1 MLRLSV
7 AVAAAAALVT
17 GLATAA
23 TVTGTAAGDVL
34 TGTPR
39 ADVLD
44 GRAGKDTITGLGG
57 ADVILSGPGRD
68 IVNAGAG
75 DDRIPAHGDGLRDT
89 IRCGAGRDIVTAD
102 ASDSVPRDCEVV
114 SRRISIDRTSDP
126 VGQHATQ
133 VEPDTFAFGST
144 IVSVFQVGRVFEGGA
159 VAIGFSTSRDGGV
172 TWKSGLLPGVSDS
185 SPRPGPA
192 DRASD
197 PVVAYDSVR
206 KVWLAV
212 TLGISERER
221 SYHFYVNRSPDGL
234 TWSAPVAAVTGPS
247 GDLDKEWVTCDN
259 GASSPY
265 LGRCYISYFHVGSG
279 EIRTTFSD
287 DGGLTWST
295 PSASSP
301 VPPREYDFNGAQP
314 MVLPNGN
321 VVVVYTAFADP
332 RFGER
337 SEIQATRSTD
347 GGATF
352 SAPVRA
358 AFLSTADIP
367 AMRTFALA
375 SSEVDAAGR
384 MYVVWEGCPGAGSC
398 SASRIVMS
406 TSVDGVNWTPA
417 QSVTTGSPGV
427 DHFLPG
433 IAANPAVNG
442 RLALVFHSIP
452 DDCANDATCAGI
464 DVFHTTSRDGGRT
477 WTRQQRLTAEPI
489 ALDWIARTRIG
500 LMLAD
505 YVSTSFVRGRPVSVF
520 VLASSRVNGRY
531 RQATF
536 AYR

>member
-185 SPRPGPA
+185 SPAPRACRTEPA
-192 DRASD
+192 TR
-197 PVVAYDSVR
+197 
-206 KVWLAV
+206 
-212 TLGISERER
+212 
-221 SYHFYVNRSPDGL
+221 
-234 TWSAPVAAVTGPS
+234 WS
-247 GDLDKEWVTCDN
+247 
-259 GASSPY
+259 
-265 LGRCYISYFHVGSG
+265 
-279 EIRTTFSD
+279 RTT
-287 DGGLTWST
+287 
-295 PSASSP
+295 PCA
-301 VPPREYDFNGAQP
+301 
-314 MVLPNGN
+314 
-321 VVVVYTAFADP
+321 
-332 RFGER
+332 R
-337 SEIQATRSTD
+337 S
-347 GGATF
+347 GW
-352 SAPVRA
+352 P
-358 AFLSTADIP
+358 
-367 AMRTFALA
+367 
-375 SSEVDAAGR
+375 
-384 MYVVWEGCPGAGSC
+384 
-398 SASRIVMS
+398 
-406 TSVDGVNWTPA
+406 
-417 QSVTTGSPGV
+417 
-427 DHFLPG
+427 
-433 IAANPAVNG
+433 
-442 RLALVFHSIP
+442 
-452 DDCANDATCAGI
+452 
-464 DVFHTTSRDGGRT
+464 
-477 WTRQQRLTAEPI
+477 
-489 ALDWIARTRIG
+489 
-500 LMLAD
+500 
-505 YVSTSFVRGRPVSVF
+505 
-520 VLASSRVNGRY
+520 
-531 RQATF
+531 
-536 AYR
+536 